1 MHGFCMGGLYVYAA
15 SGLRPS
21 NVQPC
26 ACASVSWPT
35 VIVPDEHNTPR
46 GTTRDRRRRREVSW
60 SLPPRSVYAYVNVS
74 LSAPGRVSDRPCAIS
89 NFEYGIVCLRQQHD
103 VRVGH
108 LRIRGVGIQGE
119 AMIRK
124 GGRGTRVRID
134 TGRCGLIHT
143 RRRIC
148 LYTVCGFCVFAPLAR
163 SAKPKAPKAVPVAH
177 DQTPL
182 ERDGGV
188 TERVECVQS
197 PILLR
202 AHTRG

>member
-1 MHGFCMGGLYVYAA
+1 M
-15 SGLRPS
+15 
-21 NVQPC
+21 
-26 ACASVSWPT
+26 
-35 VIVPDEHNTPR
+35 
-46 GTTRDRRRRREVSW
+46 
-60 SLPPRSVYAYVNVS
+60 YAYVNVS

-182 ERDGGV
+182 ERLSE
-188 TERVECVQS
+188 TE
-197 PILLR
+197 
-202 AHTRG
+202 A